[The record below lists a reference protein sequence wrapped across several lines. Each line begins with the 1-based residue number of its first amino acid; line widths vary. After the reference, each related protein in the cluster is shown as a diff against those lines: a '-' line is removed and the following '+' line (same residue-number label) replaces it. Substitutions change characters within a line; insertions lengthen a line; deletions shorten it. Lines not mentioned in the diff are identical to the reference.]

1 MDAAPYPSPVQAI
14 AVRRVEHRTYL
25 SGKHQCNT
33 CRLGP
38 IGLHR
43 FVSSLQACSPC
54 PQAGIR
60 HQFLILV
67 SHSFYWHDYETWGSD
82 PGRDRPAQFAGL
94 RTDEALNPAGEPLV
108 LFCRPADDLLPHPE
122 ACLIT
127 GITPQRAEREGLIEA
142 EFADA
147 VQRELTRPD
156 TCGVGYNSIRFD
168 DEVTRNLLYRNFFD
182 PYAREWQ
189 HGNSRWDLID
199 ALRLA
204 HALRP
209 EGIEW
214 PRQED
219 GVVSFRLEHLTAAN
233 GIEHTGAHDALADVR
248 ATIDLARMLKAHQP
262 RLFDYALSLRSKHRA
277 ADLLGRGR
285 PLLHVSARYPVEL
298 GCIAPVLPVAR
309 HPVNRNGI
317 ICFDLRR
324 SPAPLLKLGTE
335 GIYRRLFSRTE
346 DLPEGVARIPLETV
360 HINRCPILA
369 PMKTL
374 TAEAAEHWRIDTA
387 AVERHARN
395 LQATSGLAD
404 KVRQVHR
411 MATFEP
417 ATDPELMLYSGGFFP
432 DADRR
437 EMARLH
443 GLGPEELAVTRLAFE
458 DPRLPEMLLR
468 YRARNWPH
476 TLTPKE
482 RASWDAYRAQRLTGP
497 DSGGGITLDTYR
509 ERLTEL
515 RKESTEDPRRLAL
528 LDALEQWAERVIN
541 TAGC

>member
-1 MDAAPYPSPVQAI
+1 
-14 AVRRVEHRTYL
+14 
-25 SGKHQCNT
+25 
-33 CRLGP
+33 
-38 IGLHR
+38 
-43 FVSSLQACSPC
+43 
-54 PQAGIR
+54 
-60 HQFLILV
+60 V

-82 PGRDRPAQFAGL
+82 SRRDHPAQFAGL
-94 RTDEALNPAGEPLV
+94 RTDEALNPVGEPLV
-108 LFCRPADDLLPHPE
+108 LFCRPADDLLPDPG

-147 VQRELTRPD
+147 VQRELAQPG

-168 DEVTRNLLYRNFFD
+168 DEVTRHLLYRNFFD

-214 PRQED
+214 PRRAD
-219 GVVSFRLEHLTAAN
+219 GVVSFRLEHLTTAN

-248 ATIDLARMLKAHQP
+248 ATTDLARMLKARQP

-277 ADLLGRGR
+277 ADLLDRGG
-285 PLLHVSARYPVEL
+285 PLLHVSARYPAEL

-317 ICFDLRR
+317 ICFELRHT
-324 SPAPLLKLGTE
+324 PDPLLKLGPE
-335 GIYRRLFSRTE
+335 EIHRRLFSRAE
-346 DLPEGVARIPLETV
+346 DLPEGVARIPLKTV

-374 TAEAAEHWRIDTA
+374 TTEAAERWRIDTA
-387 AVERHARN
+387 TVERHART
-395 LQATSGLAD
+395 LQTAPGLAD
-404 KVRQVHR
+404 KVQQVHTL
-411 MATFEP
+411 AAFEP
-417 ATDPELMLYSGGFFP
+417 ETDPDLMLYTGGFFP

-437 EMARLH
+437 EMARLR
-443 GLGPEELAVTRLAFE
+443 GLKPEKLAAARFTFE
-458 DPRLPEMLLR
+458 DPRLPELLLR

-482 RASWDAYRAQRLTGP
+482 RESWDAYCVQRLTDPG
-497 DSGGGITLDTYR
+497 SGGSIILDEYR
-509 ERLTEL
+509 KRLTDL
-515 RKESTEDPRRLAL
+515 RAESAGDPQRLAL
-528 LDALEQWAERVIN
+528 LDELEQWAERVWKLGALPN
-541 TAGC
+541 PKRRRARAV

>member
-1 MDAAPYPSPVQAI
+1 
-14 AVRRVEHRTYL
+14 
-25 SGKHQCNT
+25 
-33 CRLGP
+33 
-38 IGLHR
+38 
-43 FVSSLQACSPC
+43 
-54 PQAGIR
+54 
-60 HQFLILV
+60 V
-67 SHSFYWHDYETWGSD
+67 SHSFYWHDYETWGPD
-82 PGRDRPAQFAGL
+82 PRRDRPAQFAGL
-94 RTDEALNPAGEPLV
+94 RTDEDLNPVGEPLV
-108 LFCRPADDLLPHPE
+108 LFCRPTPDLLPDPD

-127 GITPQRAEREGLIEA
+127 GIMPQRAEREGLIEA
-142 EFADA
+142 EFTDA
-147 VQRELTRPD
+147 IQRELAWPG

-189 HGNSRWDLID
+189 NGNSRWDLID

-214 PRQED
+214 PRRAD

-248 ATIDLARMLKAHQP
+248 ATIDLARMLKARQP
-262 RLFDYALSLRSKHRA
+262 RLFDYTLALRSKHRA
-277 ADLLGRGR
+277 AELLDQGS
-285 PLLHVSARYPVEL
+285 PLLHISARYPAEL
-298 GCIAPVLPVAR
+298 GCIAPVLPVVR

-317 ICFDLRR
+317 ICFDLRQ
-324 SPAPLLKLGTE
+324 SPDPLLELDPE
-335 GIYRRLFSRTE
+335 ALHRRLFSRAE
-346 DLPEGVARIPLETV
+346 ALPEGVARIPLKTV

-374 TAEAAEHWRIDTA
+374 TAEAAERWRIDTA
-387 AVERHARN
+387 TVERHARN
-395 LQATSGLAD
+395 LQATPGLAD
-404 KVRQVHR
+404 KIRQVHT

-417 ATDPELMLYSGGFFP
+417 ETDPDLMLYAGGFFP

-437 EMARLH
+437 EMARLR
-443 GLGPEELAVTRLAFE
+443 GLGPEALATQRFVFE

-482 RASWDAYRAQRLTGP
+482 RKAWEAYRVQHLIGP
-497 DSGGGITLDTYR
+497 GSSGSITLDTYR
-509 ERLTEL
+509 KRLTEL
-515 RKESTEDPRRLAL
+515 RTEATGDPQRLAL
-528 LDALEQWAERVIN
+528 LDQLEQWAEQVIDVSVAER
-541 TAGC
+541 AGPPDSR